1 MARTEARVK
10 KQRKVDK
17 NTIIFTGE
25 CNPRRS
31 DVNAIVKIYQ
41 HILQN
46 KTVLKEL
53 FPTNSFV
60 VANKRTKNI
69 HGLVAPAD
77 PCNIKTVLLD
87 QTDHGYKKFEHKFDS
102 KKTWFV
108 CFATGTKYK
117 IRRGSTCNT
126 KSVLYT

>member
-10 KQRKVDK
+10 KQEKVDK
-17 NTIIFTGE
+17 KTIIFTAE

-46 KTVLKEL
+46 NTVLKEL

-69 HGLVAPAD
+69 HRLVARAD
-77 PCNIKTVLLD
+77 PYNIKTVLLD
-87 QTDHGYKKFEHKFDS
+87 QTDHGYKTFGLKFE
-102 KKTWFV
+102 KTWFL

-117 IRRGSTCNT
+117 IRRDST
-126 KSVLYT
+126 LYT